1 MHPLPPETLPTVP
14 ELNFWI
20 FNLAIPNLIAAS
32 VLIGVFAAAVWG
44 RLEHSVFEPVE
55 EDERS

>member
-1 MHPLPPETLPTVP
+1 MPEV
-14 ELNFWI
+14 NFWQ

-32 VLIGVFAAAVWG
+32 VLIVVFAAAVWG

-55 EDERS
+55 EDERR